1 MSSFSQAGGSIIRM
15 ACGRLRPARCS
26 SSRHSSKVPE
36 SEYPGVAIGSSGS
49 NSPSSSELR
58 RPSRACSQLRL
69 PWMVLISP
77 LWASRRKGWASGQL
91 GNVLV
96 EKRECTMATRAAI
109 RSSLRSGKN
118 PVSCMVVS
126 MPL

>member
-1 MSSFSQAGGSIIRM
+1 MSR

-26 SSRHSSKVPE
+26 SSKHSSKVPE
-36 SEYPGVAIGSSGS
+36 SEYPGVAIGSNGL
-49 NSPSSSELR
+49 NSPSSSELSL
-58 RPSRACSQLRL
+58 PSRADSQLRL

-77 LWASRRKGWASGQL
+77 LCAIRRNGWANGQL
-91 GNVLV
+91 GKVFV
-96 EKRECTMATRAAI
+96 EKRECTIAI
-109 RSSLRSGKN
+109 VVFMRSSSKSGKN